1 MASLASATGAGRGKP
16 NKYGMMKKNPR
27 LAAAR
32 GAATVFNST
41 SSLYVSETLSQPNN
55 KTTIRSVAEAV
66 IRRMKQS
73 MRNVAE
79 ARTSAATAAVETAA
93 AAAAVSAP
101 SNRAAAAA
109 APVETAAAAAAAV
122 SAPSNRAATA
132 PVETAAAA
140 AAVSAP
146 SNRAA
151 AAPTAALPER
161 WRQPSDHSIFDESA
175 ASAPPPVAP
184 TPGQVEYVIRHIF
197 KTGQLSVDCNII
209 ALVYIDRLLATGMP
223 LTVRNWRPVLAI
235 SMILASKVW
244 DDLSMIND
252 DFSTFLPFTLAE
264 LNKWEVKYLNSLS
277 FNVRVKASEYARFYF
292 NLREQQ
298 AAGSGGAAAAAAAGT
313 GAGARRADKAADAAS
328 TPLNSKAA
336 HKLEALSA
344 SAQARFEALYGAVP
358 DSSGSI
364 HNLAKMKIP
373 RMQRSSSDMSK
384 TGGGPVKKST
394 GRSVLS

>member
-1 MASLASATGAGRGKP
+1 MASLASAGGVGERAKP
-16 NKYGMMKKNPR
+16 AAKKYGAMKKNPR

-32 GAATVFNST
+32 ASATVFNST
-41 SSLYVSETLSQPNN
+41 SSLYVNETLSQPNN

-66 IRRMKQS
+66 IQRLEESTRRL
-73 MRNVAE
+73 AE
-79 ARTSAATAAVETAA
+79 AKLSEPTVETIESVSSGAA
-93 AAAAVSAP
+93 AAASGFSP
-101 SNRAAAAA
+101 S
-109 APVETAAAAAAAV
+109 T
-122 SAPSNRAATA
+122 
-132 PVETAAAA
+132 
-140 AAVSAP
+140 
-146 SNRAA
+146 
-151 AAPTAALPER
+151 LPER
-161 WRQPSDHSIFDESA
+161 WQKSSDHSIFDESPA
-175 ASAPPPVAP
+175 TAPPPVAP

-264 LNKWEVKYLNSLS
+264 LNKWEIKYLNLLS

-292 NLREQQ
+292 RLREQQ
-298 AAGSGGAAAAAAAGT
+298 AAGGGGSVVA
-313 GAGARRADKAADAAS
+313 GAGAGGSPSETATVGTM
-328 TPLNSKAA
+328 TPLDSKAA

-364 HNLAKMKIP
+364 HNLAKMKLP
-373 RMQRSSSDMSK
+373 RMQRSTSDMSK
-384 TGGGPVKKST
+384 ASGGPVKKST

>member
-1 MASLASATGAGRGKP
+1 
-16 NKYGMMKKNPR
+16 
-27 LAAAR
+27 
-32 GAATVFNST
+32 
-41 SSLYVSETLSQPNN
+41 
-55 KTTIRSVAEAV
+55 
-66 IRRMKQS
+66 
-73 MRNVAE
+73 
-79 ARTSAATAAVETAA
+79 
-93 AAAAVSAP
+93 
-101 SNRAAAAA
+101 
-109 APVETAAAAAAAV
+109 
-122 SAPSNRAATA
+122 
-132 PVETAAAA
+132 
-140 AAVSAP
+140 
-146 SNRAA
+146 
-151 AAPTAALPER
+151 
-161 WRQPSDHSIFDESA
+161 
-175 ASAPPPVAP
+175 
-184 TPGQVEYVIRHIF
+184 
-197 KTGQLSVDCNII
+197 
-209 ALVYIDRLLATGMP
+209 
-223 LTVRNWRPVLAI
+223 
-235 SMILASKVW
+235 
-244 DDLSMIND
+244 MIND